1 MKKIILI
8 LVVVFAGTSVLY
20 AQSSSNKEDNPNA
33 PEISFEKTVH
43 DYGTIE
49 VGGDGTCYFEFENT
63 GKEPL
68 ILSRPRSSCGCT
80 VPTWPKQPILPGKT
94 DKVKVTYNTKRVGR
108 INKSVT
114 IYSNAKNNPVILRIK
129 GEVSRKPKE
138 EAPVKNI
145 DQGGS
150 PVNK

>member
-8 LVVVFAGTSVLY
+8 LAVAFLGTASLN
-20 AQSSSNKEDNPNA
+20 AQDNKEKADNPNA
-33 PEISFEKTVH
+33 PEITFEKTVH
-43 DYGTIE
+43 DYGTIV

-80 VPTWPKQPILPGKT
+80 VPTWPKQPILPGK
-94 DKVKVTYNTKRVGR
+94 KEEIKVTYNTKKMGR

-129 GEVSRKPKE
+129 GEVAAKPKE
-138 EAPVKNI
+138 EMPEKNI
-145 DQGGS
+145 DQGAS

>member
-1 MKKIILI
+1 MKNLIFILFAT
-8 LVVVFAGTSVLY
+8 VFSVSTLM
-20 AQSSSNKEDNPNA
+20 AQNEENPQENPNA
-33 PEISFEKTVH
+33 PEITFDKTVH
-43 DYGTIE
+43 DYGTLAQ
-49 VGGDGTCYFEFENT
+49 GADGTSEFKFENT

-80 VPTWPKQPILPGKT
+80 VPTWPKQPILPGKSET
-94 DKVKVTYNTKRVGR
+94 IQVTYNTKKLGR

-129 GEVSRKPKE
+129 GEVVSKLPE
-138 EAPVKNI
+138 QMPEKNI
-145 DQGGS
+145 DESMS